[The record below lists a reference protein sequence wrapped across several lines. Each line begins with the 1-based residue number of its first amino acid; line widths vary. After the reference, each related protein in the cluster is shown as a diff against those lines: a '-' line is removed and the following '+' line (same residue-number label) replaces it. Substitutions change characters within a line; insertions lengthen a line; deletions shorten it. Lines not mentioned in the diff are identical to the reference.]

1 MFEILILNLRPG
13 TRDRFHQIYISESL
27 PIQWK
32 WNINVVA
39 HGPSM
44 HDENSYWVIRKFT
57 SIEDRQK
64 SEDTFYESD
73 DWHKGP
79 RAIILA
85 LIENSAYM
93 VVTEDEVK
101 KWILS

>member
-1 MFEILILNLRPG
+1 MFEILILNLLPG

-27 PIQWK
+27 PIQRK

-44 HDENSYWVIRKFT
+44 HDENSYWVIRKFK
-57 SIEDRQK
+57 SLEDRQK

-73 DWHKGP
+73 DWRKGP
-79 RAIILA
+79 RATLLG
-85 LIENSAYM
+85 LIGSSAYI
-93 VVTEDEVK
+93 VVTKDGVK
-101 KWILS
+101 KWIG